1 MPHED
6 ISKCTV
12 DILLL
17 STLFYDSLIIKLLH
31 LRNRIDSLYPV
42 TYPVTP
48 NVLRAIEGTY
58 FSFYTKC
65 AFVHCFNFIESVI
78 TTRRRVQEGSTVV
91 LNI

>member
-17 STLFYDSLIIKLLH
+17 HQRYSIDSLIIKLLH

-48 NVLRAIEGTY
+48 NVLRAVKGTY

-65 AFVHCFNFIESVI
+65 AFVHCFNFIESVV
-78 TTRRRVQEGSTVV
+78 TTRRRV
-91 LNI
+91 

>member
-6 ISKCTV
+6 ISKCIV

-17 STLFYDSLIIKLLH
+17 HQRYSIDSLIIKLLH

-42 TYPVTP
+42 TP
-48 NVLRAIEGTY
+48 NVLRAVKGTY

-65 AFVHCFNFIESVI
+65 AFVHCFNFIESVV